1 MTTTKF
7 KWNEENTAA
16 IQNITTYEQ
25 LVEVAEQLGT
35 SPRSVASKLRNLEL
49 EVPAKPAVAKTFSDE
64 ETANLRAYVEANSG
78 KHTYVTLAATFAAGK
93 FTAKQIQGKVL
104 ALELT
109 SHINKA
115 EKAESQR
122 TYSDEAQAKF
132 IDLAV
137 AGSSIEVI
145 AESLGVSVQSARGKA
160 LSLLREGKIG
170 SIPVTANKKEAGKA
184 DVLDGIDVPSLTVAQ
199 IAEATG
205 RTERG
210 IKTMLTRRSIACAD
224 YQPKAKKEE
233 VAEAA

>member
-1 MTTTKF
+1 MTTKF

-49 EVPAKPAVAKTFSDE
+49 EVPAKPAVTKTFSDE
-64 ETANLRAYVEANSG
+64 ETANLKAYVEANSG
-78 KHTYVTLAATFAAGK
+78 KHTYATLAATFAAGK

-132 IDLAV
+132 IDLAA

-160 LSLLREGKIG
+160 LSLLREGKIA

-184 DVLDGIDVPSLTVAQ
+184 DVLDGIDVASMSVAD
-199 IAEATG
+199 IAKATG

-224 YQPKAKKEE
+224 YQPKVKKEE